1 MRDMTGTLPLFDEV
15 ADPGDAAA
23 LPAQSAHRATE
34 HGATEDRHLRAAW
47 RLSRSMWR
55 FPEGSPQQTR
65 AGLAICHHLQALLQQ
80 ADGVSE

>member
-1 MRDMTGTLPLFDEV
+1 MRRMTGTLPLFDEV
-15 ADPGDAAA
+15 ADPGDAVA
-23 LPAQSAHRATE
+23 LPQQSAHS
-34 HGATEDRHLRAAW
+34 ATEDRHLRAAW

-80 ADGVSE
+80 ADGASE